1 MTWGTLIRGNFVH
14 PITTL
19 MLLACISVQGWG
31 ASTPWDKI
39 VPNTALKFPDVP
51 KWLNY
56 ATKDRF
62 PNLRFYQPI
71 QVVFQSSYED
81 GLFVVEKV
89 GRIKFVTD
97 QSEPS
102 EATNFLDITDR
113 VYNSSESGLLSLA
126 FHPNFEINGR
136 FFVYYCATEKRGEAW
151 QYFNR
156 LSEFNVD
163 PNNIRQGLKQSEKI
177 LINQPD
183 RHVDHNGGGMLF
195 GPDGYLY
202 LTIGDEGQF
211 YDLFENGQKLTENFF
226 AGMLRIDVDKREGN
240 LPPSPHPA
248 ASDAYA
254 IPADNPFVGIE
265 SYGGST
271 LDTEKLRTEF
281 YAIGM
286 RNAWRFAFDPLT
298 GKLYSGDTGDHT
310 REEINEII
318 AGGNYGWPH
327 REGSLKGP
335 PNHTISP
342 GDHSFLDPLAEY
354 GREDGNDIA
363 GMTVYRGT
371 KFPDLDGC
379 ILFSDYFGG
388 WIGRVK
394 LTDAGT
400 SPIEWFSLD
409 HHIADIAIDPADDNI
424 LLADMVEGRIK
435 QFVPPEENDFDDI
448 PNLLSETGALR
459 DTASFTIDPSFVP
472 YQINVPFWSDYAIKS
487 RWISF
492 ADKKTAISFRENDTW
507 GFPPGTVFMKHFD
520 LELRRGDPSTKRRL
534 ETRFLVI
541 TSLGGFYGLTYRWNE
556 TQDDAVL
563 VPPTGWKETIQIEEN
578 GKLRDQEWHYP
589 GRHDCMACHNGGPAF
604 KAKGR
609 HGRFALGFN
618 TPQLNRE
625 VTHGQETYNQLDALN
640 QAEILIPPFASS
652 AELLPKLVTADNEE
666 ASLNYRVRSYLAANC
681 EACHEGL
688 TSKSRLHWNATL
700 RVSNAETK
708 LIDVRP
714 YNDMNVTGARLVH
727 RSDPSKSI
735 LLQRIAQNGIE
746 RMPPL
751 GSTEL
756 DHNAIELIQ
765 RWILEDLS
773 KPHTYPEWAAQ
784 YFDDLNHP
792 DAALTEDPD
801 EDGFSNLYESLTR
814 TNPLDDED
822 NLSLSFTVT
831 GETVSMEIP
840 GVPNRYIEVE
850 WTETPGDPDSWN
862 TLDISENAFFFPASE
877 AEQSVD
883 LESMDQ
889 EKAFFRIKVNEL

>member
-1 MTWGTLIRGNFVH
+1 MARSLII
-14 PITTL
+14 P
-19 MLLACISVQGWG
+19 LLWVCLSIEAWG
-31 ASTPWDKI
+31 ASTPWDKL
-39 VPNTALKFPDVP
+39 VPNTALKFPDKP

-62 PNLRFYQPI
+62 PNLRFTQPI

-81 GLFVVEKV
+81 GLFVVEKI

-97 QSEPS
+97 QTEHP
-102 EATNFLDITDR
+102 ETVTFLDIGDR
-113 VYNSSESGLLSLA
+113 VYNFSESGLLSLA
-126 FHPNFEINGR
+126 FHPNFETNGR
-136 FFVYYCATEKRGEAW
+136 FFVYYCATEKMGDSW

-156 LSEFNVD
+156 LSEFKVD
-163 PNNIRQGLKQSEKI
+163 PNNIHQALKESEKV

-211 YDLFENGQKLTENFF
+211 YDLFENGQKLTSNFF
-226 AGMLRIDVDKREGN
+226 AGMLRIDIDKREGST
-240 LPPSPHPA
+240 PPTQHPA

-254 IPADNPFVGIE
+254 IPPDNPFVGIE
-265 SYGGST
+265 SFGGET
-271 LDTEKLRTEF
+271 VDKNKLRTEF

-310 REEINEII
+310 REEINQIVS
-318 AGGNYGWPH
+318 GGNYGWPH
-327 REGSLKGP
+327 REGSLPGP
-335 PNHTISP
+335 PNHALEQDNH
-342 GDHSFLDPLAEY
+342 GFLDPIAEY

-363 GMTVYRGT
+363 GMVVYRGRA
-371 KFPDLDGC
+371 FPDLDGC

-388 WIGRVK
+388 WLGRVQ
-394 LTDAGT
+394 LTEEGGL
-400 SPIEWFSLD
+400 PIEWFSLD
-409 HHIADIAIDPADDNI
+409 HHIADIAVDPADGNI
-424 LLADMVEGRIK
+424 LLADMFEGRIK
-435 QFVPPEENDFDDI
+435 QFVPPEENNFTDI
-448 PNLLSETGALR
+448 PNLLSETGAFL
-459 DTASFTIDPSFVP
+459 DTESFTIDPSFVS
-472 YQINVPFWSDYAIKS
+472 YEINVPFWSDYAIKS

-492 ADKKTAISFRENDTW
+492 ADEKTAISFRKNDTW
-507 GFPPGTVFMKHFD
+507 RFPPGTVFMKHFD
-520 LELRRGDPSTKRRL
+520 LELRRGDPNTKRRL
-534 ETRFLVI
+534 ETRFLVL

-556 TQDDAVL
+556 AQDDAVL
-563 VPPTGWKETIQIEEN
+563 VAPTGFKETIQIEEN
-578 GKLRDQEWHYP
+578 GQTRNQEWHYP

-618 TPQLNRE
+618 TPQLNKE
-625 VTHGQETYNQLDALN
+625 VIHGQKTYNQLDALN
-640 QAEILIPPFASS
+640 RAKILIPQFESS
-652 AELLPKLVTADNEE
+652 ADLLPKLVTADNEE

-700 RVSNAETK
+700 RVSNADTK
-708 LIDVRP
+708 LIGVRA
-714 YNDMNVTGARLVH
+714 YNDMNIKGAQLVH

-735 LLQRIAQNGIE
+735 LLQRISHNGIE

-756 DHNAIELIQ
+756 DHSAIELLQ

-773 KPHTYPEWAAQ
+773 KPQTYPEWASQ

-792 DAALTEDPD
+792 DSMLLEDPD

-814 TNPLDDED
+814 TNPLDEED
-822 NLSLSFTVT
+822 NLTLSFSRTND
-831 GETVSMEIP
+831 TVSMEIP
-840 GVPNRYIEVE
+840 LVPNRYIEVQ
-850 WTETPGDPDSWN
+850 WTETPNDPDSW
-862 TLDISENAFFFPASE
+862 TPLDIEDNAFFFPASG
-877 AEQSVD
+877 AERSVD
-883 LESMDQ
+883 LSSIDQ
-889 EKAFFRIKVNEL
+889 DKAFFRIKVNEL

>member
-1 MTWGTLIRGNFVH
+1 MTLGNLRQNSMARSLNILLLFICFSIR
-14 PITTL
+14 
-19 MLLACISVQGWG
+19 GWG
-31 ASTPWDKI
+31 ASTPWDNI
-39 VPNTALKFPDVP
+39 IPNTALKFPDVP

-62 PNLRFYQPI
+62 PNLRFIQPV

-81 GLFVVEKV
+81 GFFVVEKP
-89 GRIKFVTD
+89 GRINFVTD
-97 QSEPS
+97 QTEQP
-102 EATNFLDITDR
+102 EAKIFLEITDR
-113 VYNSSESGLLSLA
+113 VYNFSESGLLSLA
-126 FHPNFEINGR
+126 FHPDFQTNGR
-136 FFVYYCATEKRGEAW
+136 FFIYYCAAEKVGNKWE
-151 QYFNR
+151 YFNR
-156 LSEFNVD
+156 LSEFNID
-163 PNNIRQGLKQSEKI
+163 PNNLHRALRESERI

-183 RHVDHNGGGMLF
+183 RHMDHNGGGMLF

-211 YDLFENGQKLTENFF
+211 YDLFENGQKLTQNFF
-226 AGMLRIDVDKREGN
+226 AGMLRIDVDKRAGS
-240 LPPSPHPA
+240 LPPTPHPA

-254 IPADNPFVGIE
+254 IPPDNPFVGIE
-265 SYGGST
+265 TYRGT
-271 LDTEKLRTEF
+271 ALDTERLRTEF

-310 REEINEII
+310 REEINEIVS
-318 AGGNYGWPH
+318 GGNYGWPH
-327 REGSLKGP
+327 REGSLQGP
-335 PNHTISP
+335 QIHAIREK
-342 GDHSFLDPLAEY
+342 DHGFIDPVAEY

-388 WIGRVK
+388 WLGRAR
-394 LTDAGT
+394 LTETGV

-409 HHIADIAIDPADDNI
+409 HHIADIAVDPADGEI
-424 LLADMVEGRIK
+424 LLVDMFEGKIK
-435 QFVPPEENDFDDI
+435 QFIPPEENNFDDI
-448 PNLLSETGALR
+448 PNLLSETGAFQ
-459 DTASFTIDPSFVP
+459 DTQSFTIDPSFVP
-472 YQINVPFWSDYAIKS
+472 YEINVPFWSDHAIKS

-492 ADKKTAISFRENDTW
+492 ADKKTSISFRENDTW

-520 LELRRGDPSTKRRL
+520 LELRRGDPGTKRRL
-534 ETRFLVI
+534 ETRFLI
-541 TSLGGFYGLTYRWNE
+541 LTSLGGFYGLTYRWNE
-556 TQDDAVL
+556 AQDDAML
-563 VPPTGWKETIQIEEN
+563 VAPTGLKETIQIEEN
-578 GKLRDQEWHYP
+578 GVLRDQEWHYP

-625 VTHGQETYNQLDALN
+625 VNHGQESYNQMDALN
-640 QAEILIPPFASS
+640 QADILVPPFEGS
-652 AELLPKLVTADNEE
+652 AKLLPKLVTADNEK

-700 RVSNAETK
+700 RVSNDDTK
-708 LIDVRP
+708 LVDVRP
-714 YNDMNVTGARLVH
+714 YNDMAIDGARLIH

-735 LLQRIAQNGIE
+735 VLQRINHNGIE
-746 RMPPL
+746 RMPPI
-751 GSTEL
+751 GSSEL
-756 DHNAIELIQ
+756 DHNAIELVK

-773 KPHTYPEWAAQ
+773 QPRTYPEWAAQ

-792 DAALTEDPD
+792 DALLTEDPD
-801 EDGFSNLYESLTR
+801 EDGYSNLYESLTR
-814 TNPLDDED
+814 THPLDDQDYLELTFERID
-822 NLSLSFTVT
+822 
-831 GETVSMEIP
+831 ETVNMIIP
-840 GVPNRYIEVE
+840 GISNRYVEVE
-850 WTETPGDPDSWN
+850 WTETPDDPDSWN
-862 TLDISENAFFFPASE
+862 TLDLSENAFFYPADKTDKSIKL
-877 AEQSVD
+877 QS
-883 LESMDQ
+883 LDQ